1 MDTLLDF
8 RQMTVVITGGSDGIG
23 AAAARIL
30 KAKGHDVVIVGR
42 SKEKTSKL
50 AKELS
55 LHYHI
60 ADFSRLCEVRR
71 LAKELEVYGPI
82 AVLANNAGGVFGD
95 RTITEDGCELTFQVN
110 HLAPF
115 LLTRLLMPQLVE
127 GHAKVVQTASIAAN
141 FFVGKNYDITDL
153 NVEKEYTPQ
162 KAYGYGKLENVLFT
176 RELDRRYSAEGISA
190 VCFHP
195 GVVRS
200 NFASE
205 TTTWFLRL
213 AYHSFLKYLTTI
225 TVDDG
230 AKPLVSLVEGKPGTD
245 WKRGEFYSEKL
256 TPLALDFED
265 PEGKIAIELWK
276 RSDDLI
282 EPFLKS

>member
-1 MDTLLDF
+1 M
-8 RQMTVVITGGSDGIG
+8 RVIITGASDGIG

-42 SKEKTSKL
+42 SKEKTNKL
-50 AKELS
+50 AKELPVD
-55 LHYHI
+55 HHI
-60 ADFSRLCEVRR
+60 ADFSRLNEVKR

-95 RTITEDGCELTFQVN
+95 RTITEDGFELTFQVN

-115 LLTRLLMPQLVE
+115 LLTKLLMPQLVD
-127 GHAKVVQTASIAAN
+127 GHTKVIQTASMAAN
-141 FFVGKNYDITDL
+141 FFVGKNYDVKDL

-176 RELDRRYSAEGISA
+176 RELNRRYSSEGISA

-195 GVVRS
+195 GVVRT
-200 NFASE
+200 NFESE
-205 TTTWFLRL
+205 TTTWFLRM
-213 AYHSFLKYLTTI
+213 AYHTFLKYLTTI
-225 TVDDG
+225 SVDDG
-230 AKPLVSLVEGKPGTD
+230 AKPLVSLVEGTPGTD

-256 TPLALDFED
+256 KPMALVFQD
-265 PEGKIAIELWK
+265 PKGKIAMELWK
-276 RSDDLI
+276 LSEDFI
-282 EPFLKS
+282 EPFV